1 MTGVP
6 PKTAYPQTGMRGLR
20 RIRLCPCLALT
31 LMLGACGT
39 LPDNR
44 GWGKD
49 ATLEPG
55 GNRVQYAAA
64 RAVRDPGTWIPAL
77 AAVVMAAS
85 GADNRVSEW
94 ARDETPVFG
103 NGDNAARVSDDL
115 RAYTD
120 VGMFAT
126 ALLTPSGPSDEWLA
140 NKARGVA
147 VEAGAVL
154 TTIGTTNLLKR
165 AVGRRQPSGHGRESF
180 TSNHATE
187 PFARA
192 ALIRRNTDWLG
203 LPGWAETTVDTSFYL
218 MAAGSAWARVEAG
231 LHYPSDQLAG
241 AAIGNFI
248 ALFIHDAFL
257 GLNTAHQGIIVQ
269 VAPAPTLGFYLHW

>member
-1 MTGVP
+1 
-6 PKTAYPQTGMRGLR
+6 MRGLR

-39 LPDNR
+39 LPDKR

-49 ATLEPG
+49 ATLAPG
-55 GNRVQYAAA
+55 GYQVQYAAGQA
-64 RAVRDPGTWIPAL
+64 LRDPGTWIPAL

-85 GADNRVSEW
+85 GADTRVSDW
-94 ARDETPVFG
+94 ARDQAPVFG
-103 NGDNAARVSDDL
+103 NGDNATKVSDDL
-115 RAYTD
+115 RHYTD
-120 VGMFAT
+120 AGVFIT
-126 ALLTPSGPSDEWLA
+126 AFLTPSGPPDEWLE

-154 TTIGTTNLLKR
+154 ATIGTTNLLKR
-165 AVGRRQPSGHGRESF
+165 TVGRRQPGGQGRESF

-203 LPGWAETTVDTSFYL
+203 LPGWVETTVDTSFYAI
-218 MAAGSAWARVEAG
+218 AAGSAWARVEAG

-257 GLNTAHQGIIVQ
+257 GLNTAHQGITMQ
-269 VAPAPTLGFYLHW
+269 VAPTPTVGFYLHW

>member
-1 MTGVP
+1 M
-6 PKTAYPQTGMRGLR
+6 
-20 RIRLCPCLALT
+20 LT
-31 LMLGACGT
+31 LGACGT
-39 LPDNR
+39 LPSNR
-44 GWGKD
+44 GWGED
-49 ATLEPG
+49 ATLDPG
-55 GNRVQYAAA
+55 RDRINRAAE

-77 AAVVMAAS
+77 AAAVMAAS
-85 GADNRVSEW
+85 GADARLSDW
-94 ARDETPVFG
+94 ARDKAPVFG
-103 NGDNAARVSDDL
+103 NGRNAAVVSDDL
-115 RAYTD
+115 RDYTN

-126 ALLTPSGPSDEWLA
+126 ALMTPSGPQDEWLE
-140 NKARGVA
+140 NKSRGVA

-154 TTIGTTNLLKR
+154 ATIGTTNLLKDV
-165 AVGRRQPSGHGRESF
+165 VGREQPGGQGTESF

-203 LPGWAETTVDTSFYL
+203 LPGWAETAVDASFYL

-257 GLNTAHQGIIVQ
+257 GLNDEHRGISAQADPV
-269 VAPAPTLGFYLHW
+269 PTIGFYLRW